1 MKSSVYSEKYVLNAA
16 CLDSSVNLCCRQVP
30 CSSKVA
36 GSGIPVTPHTK
47 SKKKSKV
54 RVKSNR
60 KSKVQVKSNRKSKVQ
75 VKSNRKSRGEF
86 LFKVGTAFWYC
97 GFLYLREVKKA
108 RKSMKRKNRVFLM
121 MGMAAAAASPG
132 RAKGGYFVSRLERV
146 VCCVYY

>member
-16 CLDSSVNLCCRQVP
+16 CLDSSMNLCCRQVP

-54 RVKSNR
+54 R
-60 KSKVQVKSNRKSKVQ
+60 VKSNRKSKVQ

-121 MGMAAAAASPG
+121 WMECH
-132 RAKGGYFVSRLERV
+132 RY
-146 VCCVYY
+146 

>member
-54 RVKSNR
+54 R
-60 KSKVQVKSNRKSKVQ
+60 VKSNRKSKVQ